1 MRSMTGFGK
10 AQSIN
15 KNIEVE
21 IEVRSVNSRY
31 LDLSIRLPNTISA
44 FEMPIRDKI
53 KEEVIRGKITVYVN
67 LKISSYDESQTLID
81 NSKILERY
89 NQLKSVKKL
98 LKIDENIKLSH
109 LLTVS
114 DLFELD
120 LNTIDEKKLLDII
133 MKTLDQAL
141 NAFNVMRDTEGS
153 HILKDM
159 LERNNN
165 ITELLAFVEKK
176 SKLNVQQEFNRQLEN
191 VKNMITQDK
200 IDQDRL
206 NMEIALIADRVD
218 ITEEC
223 VRMRSHIS
231 LFENSCKQNGE
242 SGKKLNFILQE
253 MLREANTMSSKTS
266 DIDVSHKVIKIKE
279 EIEKLREQAQN
290 IE

>member
-1 MRSMTGFGK
+1 MTGFGK

-223 VRMRSHIS
+223 VRMRSHIN

>member
-10 AQSIN
+10 SQSIN
-15 KNIEVE
+15 ENIELE

-31 LDLSIRLPNTISA
+31 LDLSVRLPNMISA

-53 KEEVIRGKITVYVN
+53 KQKVIRGKVTVYAN
-67 LKISSYDESQTLID
+67 LKKAPSAESNALVD

-89 NQLKSVKKL
+89 NQLKSVKEL
-98 LKIDENIKLSH
+98 LNIAEDIKLSH
-109 LLTVS
+109 LLTVG
-114 DLFELD
+114 DLFEFDLD
-120 LNTIDEKKLLDII
+120 KLDAKKLLDII
-133 MKTLDQAL
+133 IKTLDQAL
-141 NAFNVMRDTEGS
+141 ESFNTMRDAEGS

-159 LERNNN
+159 LERNEH
-165 ITELLAFVEKK
+165 IAELLAFVEKK
-176 SKLNVQQEFNRQLEN
+176 SKLNVQQEFDQQLEN
-191 VKNMITQDK
+191 VKNLIAQNK

-206 NMEIALIADRVD
+206 NMEIAVIANRVD

-223 VRMRSHIS
+223 VRMHSHLN
-231 LFENSCKQNGE
+231 LFEITLRQDGE

-253 MLREANTMSSKTS
+253 MLREANTMNSKTS
-266 DIDVSHKVIKIKE
+266 DIEVSHKVNKIKE